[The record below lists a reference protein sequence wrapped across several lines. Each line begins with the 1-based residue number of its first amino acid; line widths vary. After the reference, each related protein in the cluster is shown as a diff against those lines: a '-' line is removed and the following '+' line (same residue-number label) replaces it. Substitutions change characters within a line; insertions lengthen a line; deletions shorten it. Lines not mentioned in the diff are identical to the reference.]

1 MMKPDKRVQYV
12 FLGSA
17 LICAVLSV
25 VGFLMEKI
33 TGSLIMLALAVCFT
47 LGYIMARDVYSD
59 KINYTGNDNTRKT
72 GN

>member
-1 MMKPDKRVQYV
+1 
-12 FLGSA
+12 
-17 LICAVLSV
+17 
-25 VGFLMEKI
+25 
-33 TGSLIMLALAVCFT
+33 MLALAVCFT